1 MAYNCAT
8 SIKAAFHYNET
19 FAMKVA
25 LPLMAASAAPDHQTV
40 LPQII
45 GFAFEKMRGIPVV
58 GGSVDIYYHDA
69 FTKFWKLM
77 EPVVRDA
84 TDKYT
89 EAEVW
94 FFGHSLGGGLASIAS
109 TVVSAKKMVLASR
122 IKLIT
127 FGQPRV
133 TDNLFAQ
140 RHDQLVPYSF
150 RIINRHDGFTSMPA
164 RLPDNQKTGP
174 FHHRYEVWYPKGM
187 GPGAKFIASAMP
199 EDGFG
204 HESTAAILNVNDH
217 LAMFGKVIG
226 EWWQRECKD

>member
-1 MAYNCAT
+1 
-8 SIKAAFHYNET
+8 
-19 FAMKVA
+19 
-25 LPLMAASAAPDHQTV
+25 
-40 LPQII
+40 
-45 GFAFEKMRGIPVV
+45 MRGIPVV

-94 FFGHSLGGGLASIAS
+94 
-109 TVVSAKKMVLASR
+109 
-122 IKLIT
+122 
-127 FGQPRV
+127 
-133 TDNLFAQ
+133 
-140 RHDQLVPYSF
+140 VPYSF

-217 LAMFGKVIG
+217 LTMFGKVIG